1 MNEKRFNLK
10 IKINRARY
18 NLLFLTIM
26 SIINIFLI
34 ITESTMRMPYSSA
47 ISRYAVEIGIAAS
60 KESGGNMQIFGLIVG
75 CAILFLFSVCYIL
88 SKNKPK
94 YFIISLSLLI
104 ADTAALLVIAL
115 SAGAIA
121 DLYVILD
128 IFIHILSIV
137 YTVNAIKAVS
147 ELMRMPAEDTEI
159 TKETTNNSDIDHSM
173 QEDDFTNEEAE
184 SLIDANN
191 VVEDDT
197 DYSKP
202 IGEYDDQGAEHLVS
216 AVYSGLEIF
225 TVIEYASA
233 KLIINGYVCDELDIT
248 YLNEFQLRAIVND
261 IDFRFEYIKTFKG
274 ETMYL
279 YANDDLLDSLGRM

>member
-26 SIINIFLI
+26 SVINIFLI

-47 ISRYAVEIGIAAS
+47 ISRYAVEIGVAAS
-60 KESGGNMQIFGLIVG
+60 KESGEGMQIFGLIVG
-75 CAILFLFSVCYIL
+75 CAVLFLLSLCYIL

-94 YFIISLSLLI
+94 YFVIALSLLV
-104 ADTAALLVIAL
+104 ADTAALIIIAL
-115 SAGAIA
+115 STGAIA
-121 DLYVILD
+121 DLYIILD

-137 YTVNAIKAVS
+137 YTVNAIKAVG
-147 ELMRMPAEDTEI
+147 ELMHMPAEDIENAEKSAEMTDDDNSIEND
-159 TKETTNNSDIDHSM
+159 ENSD
-173 QEDDFTNEEAE
+173 E
-184 SLIDANN
+184 IDAS
-191 VVEDDT
+191 EYEDSDIDDT

-202 IGEYDDQGAEHLVS
+202 IGEYNDQGAEHLVS

-225 TVIEYASA
+225 SVIEDASA

>member
-10 IKINRARY
+10 IRINRARY

-26 SIINIFLI
+26 SVINIFLI

-47 ISRYAVEIGIAAS
+47 ISRYAVEIGVAAS
-60 KESGGNMQIFGLIVG
+60 KESGEGMQIFGLIVG
-75 CAILFLFSVCYIL
+75 CAVLFLLSVCYIL

-94 YFIISLSLLI
+94 YFVIALSLLV
-104 ADTAALLVIAL
+104 ADTAALIIIAL
-115 SAGAIA
+115 STGAIA
-121 DLYVILD
+121 DLYIILD

-137 YTVNAIKAVS
+137 YTVNAIKAVG
-147 ELMRMPAEDTEI
+147 ELMHMPAEDIENADKSAEMTDDDNSIEND
-159 TKETTNNSDIDHSM
+159 ENSD
-173 QEDDFTNEEAE
+173 E
-184 SLIDANN
+184 IDAS
-191 VVEDDT
+191 EYEDSDIDDT

-202 IGEYDDQGAEHLVS
+202 IGEYNDQGAEHLVS

-225 TVIEYASA
+225 SVIEGASA